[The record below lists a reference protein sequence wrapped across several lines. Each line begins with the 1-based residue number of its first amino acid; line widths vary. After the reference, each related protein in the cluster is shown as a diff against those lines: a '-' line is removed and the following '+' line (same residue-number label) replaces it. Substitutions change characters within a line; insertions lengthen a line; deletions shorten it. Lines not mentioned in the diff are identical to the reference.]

1 MSLRIKLLDM
11 TTNKEF
17 IKEFKTEFAL
27 YKYRKQLRY
36 SRKLIEMKG
45 WEV

>member
-1 MSLRIKLLDM
+1 MKKIKLLDM

-17 IKEFKTEFAL
+17 ELEFKTEFDY
-27 YKYRKQLRY
+27 YKYKKKLRY
-36 SRKLIEMKG
+36 SRKLIELKG